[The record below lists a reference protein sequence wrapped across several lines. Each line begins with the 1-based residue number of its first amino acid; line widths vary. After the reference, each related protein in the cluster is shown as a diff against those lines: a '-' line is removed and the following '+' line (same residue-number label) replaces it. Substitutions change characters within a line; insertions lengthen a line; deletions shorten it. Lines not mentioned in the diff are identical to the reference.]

1 MKRSKKPTE
10 YIFIKA
16 NIRSSLYTVEFAIL
30 RISKEWVKLTN
41 QRLAAIKNFEAAYC
55 IYNHS
60 FWHSP
65 LRFYKSPIGENFPVK
80 ILPKYEDWAFITL
93 NPEEQNTLPVIETSP
108 GAHQFIITKDG
119 IAHFRAHGRHSGEE
133 FWTEEFNLYKLIA
146 KL

>member
-1 MKRSKKPTE
+1 MKRSRKPTDQ
-10 YIFIKA
+10 IIIKA
-16 NIRSSLYTVEFAIL
+16 NIRSKIYTVEFAIL
-30 RISKEWVKLTN
+30 RISPEWVGLTN
-41 QRLAAIKNFEAAYC
+41 QRLAAIKNFEAGFC
-55 IYNHS
+55 VYNYS

-65 LRFYKSPIGENFPVK
+65 LRFYKSPIGQNFPVK

-93 NPEEQNTLPVIETSP
+93 GLEEENTLSVIETCP
-108 GAHQFIITKDG
+108 GAHQLIITKDG